1 MKKKNE
7 KAATQESKRAPVHT
21 AKAGAVQASVFLNKT
36 KDGKEFASAV
46 INRRYQGKDGNWKSS
61 DSYGAKHLANLAEV
75 TASVALWIETH
86 YPEPAN

>member
-7 KAATQESKRAPVHT
+7 TTATQKSTRAPVHS
-21 AKAGAVQASVFLNKT
+21 AKAGPVQASVFLNKT

-86 YPEPAN
+86 YPEPAK

>member
-46 INRRYQGKDGNWKSS
+46 ISRRYQGKDGNWKSS
-61 DSYGAKHLANLAEV
+61 DSYATISPCSRTCTSLRTRRSPKL
-75 TASVALWIETH
+75 
-86 YPEPAN
+86 